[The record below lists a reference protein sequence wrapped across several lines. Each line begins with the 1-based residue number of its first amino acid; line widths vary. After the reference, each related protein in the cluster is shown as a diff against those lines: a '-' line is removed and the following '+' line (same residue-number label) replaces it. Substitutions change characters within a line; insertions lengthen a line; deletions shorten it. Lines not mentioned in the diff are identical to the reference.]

1 MSHVMGMV
9 RHCAS
14 AERVRLTR
22 CQLWAAVVAML
33 CSVSAAAEGP
43 HKATTSRAAREE
55 AIRSIPFDKLDAGGQ
70 AKVSSVLSNVSMY
83 RRMPTQVT
91 RCDPDLYLFMI
102 NHPDVTVNL
111 WQVLD
116 VTNIQLE
123 QTGPNTYRAND
134 GQGTKGDVEFLYRS
148 HDFHVL
154 YAVGTYEGP
163 LFQKP
168 VRGGCLLVLKTGYSR
183 EPDGHYYITSQLD
196 TFFQVEHVG
205 LDLITKTFHPL
216 MGKAADYNFVESANF
231 LGTLQRTG
239 ELRPT
244 AMQQLAGKL
253 TKIQPEH
260 REQFAMLMAAIPQKA
275 AGRQAEP
282 APSPPPGTAHPTG
295 FRR

>member
-1 MSHVMGMV
+1 L
-9 RHCAS
+9 CAAIAGILVTPS
-14 AERVRLTR
+14 L
-22 CQLWAAVVAML
+22 
-33 CSVSAAAEGP
+33 AAENP
-43 HKATTSRAAREE
+43 YQATTSRAAREE
-55 AIRSIPFDKLDAGGQ
+55 AVRSIPFDKLDATGQ
-70 AKVSSVLSNVSMY
+70 AKIQGVLSNISMY

-111 WQVLD
+111 WQVLE
-116 VTNIQLE
+116 VTNIQLQ

-148 HDFHVL
+148 HDLHVL
-154 YAVGTYEGP
+154 YATGTYEGP
-163 LFQKP
+163 LFKNP
-168 VRGGCLLVLKTGYSR
+168 VRGSCLLLLKTGYSR

-196 TFFQVEHVG
+196 TFFNVDHVG

-216 MGKAADYNFVESANF
+216 VGKAADYNFVESASF

-253 TKIQPEH
+253 NNIQPEH
-260 REQFAMLMAAIPQKA
+260 RQQFAMLMAAIPQKA
-275 AGRQAEP
+275 AGRQVVP
-282 APSPPPGTAHPTG
+282 QPTRPPGATHPTG
-295 FRR
+295 FHR

>member
-1 MSHVMGMV
+1 M
-9 RHCAS
+9 AS
-14 AERVRLTR
+14 EN
-22 CQLWAAVVAML
+22 
-33 CSVSAAAEGP
+33 P
-43 HKATTSRAAREE
+43 YKATTSRAARDE
-55 AIRSIPFDKLDAGGQ
+55 AIRSIPFDKLDAGSH

-111 WQVLD
+111 WQVLE
-116 VTNIQLE
+116 VTNIQFR
-123 QTGPNTYRAND
+123 QSGPETYRAND
-134 GQGTKGDVEFLYRS
+134 GQGTQGEVEFLYRS
-148 HDFHVL
+148 HDLHIL

-168 VRGGCLLVLKTGYSR
+168 VRGSCVLLLKTGYSR

-196 TFFQVEHVG
+196 TFFNVEHVG

-216 MGKAADYNFVESANF
+216 VGKAADYNFIESANF
-231 LGTLQRTG
+231 LATLQRTG
-239 ELRPT
+239 ELRPA

-253 TKIQPEH
+253 NNIQPEH
-260 REQFAMLMAAIPQKA
+260 RQQFAMLMAAIPQKA
-275 AGRQAEP
+275 QGRAA
-282 APSPPPGTAHPTG
+282 APDASPSTQPAHPTG